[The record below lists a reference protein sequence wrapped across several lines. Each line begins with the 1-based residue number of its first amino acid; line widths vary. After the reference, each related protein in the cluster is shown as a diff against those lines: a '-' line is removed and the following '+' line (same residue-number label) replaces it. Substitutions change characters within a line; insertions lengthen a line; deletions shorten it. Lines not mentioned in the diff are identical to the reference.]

1 MIMQVNQ
8 ELCSGCGVC
17 VEACSVEAVHL
28 VDHRAVIDNELC
40 TVCKAC
46 LYTCPNGA
54 ITALVE
60 PVHATPAMALPAP
73 ESRIIRIPTQT
84 ELPQTTASAHGLM
97 PLAGAALAFIGSEVV
112 PRVLDLLA
120 TTLERRLARPA
131 KDAVSTSSIPIG
143 RLTAQRRGKQRQARY
158 RGRQMSI
165 RNLKERR

>member
-54 ITALVE
+54 ITALTE
-60 PVHATPAMALPAP
+60 PVYTTPAMALPAP
-73 ESRIIRIPTQT
+73 ESRIIRVPTQSK
-84 ELPQTTASAHGLM
+84 LPQTTAPAHGLI
-97 PLAGAALAFIGSEVV
+97 PLAGAALAFIGGEVV
-112 PRVLDLLA
+112 PRLLDLLT
-120 TTLERRLARPA
+120 TTLERRLARPV

-143 RLTAQRRGKQRQARY
+143 SLTAQRRGKQRQARY
-158 RGRQMSI
+158 RRRQMSI